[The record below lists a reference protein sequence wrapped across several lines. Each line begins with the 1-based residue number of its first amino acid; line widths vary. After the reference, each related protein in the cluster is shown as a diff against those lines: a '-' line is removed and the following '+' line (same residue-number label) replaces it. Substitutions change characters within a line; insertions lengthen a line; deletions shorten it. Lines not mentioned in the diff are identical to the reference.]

1 MALISPGVEV
11 TVIDESQYL
20 PAAAGTVPFI
30 LFASAQNKISGTG
43 TGIAAGTLEV
53 NAGKVYLITSQRDMA
68 TTFGNPFFYTTTAGT
83 PLNGYELNEYG
94 LLAAYSVLG
103 VSNRAFMMR
112 ANIDLA
118 ALTASLSRPLGDPSN
133 NTYWLDTDASTFGVF
148 EWNST
153 AGSGTGAFTLKTPY
167 VITDSDLTSANVA
180 PANNVGMIGDYAIV
194 ATNTDLPLYYKAGNT
209 ISSNNASY
217 NEWVEVGSTDWQAV
231 WPTIQSSAVNTSL
244 NGYLTINGTT
254 VDLGVVA
261 DFTDVAYGAGSNTYV
276 AVGTTSEANAALNE
290 VYYVNSANV
299 NGTWTAA
306 NTNGYLGN
314 LFAVATD
321 GTAYAAVGAGST
333 SGVANIITGGANA
346 TAWAVRASI
355 SAGGAF
361 RGITYNGSNAWVAV
375 GDNGIIY
382 QAPSTGDSVIT
393 FSAAGANGA
402 TSATLYDVTRIGST
416 SQYVTVGSS
425 GRILY
430 TPNAFAG
437 TANVSVSGFTNG
449 LNAVACALNNGNVVV
464 AVGNGGT
471 IVRYNGTGN
480 ILASGAFA
488 EVTTSAVPS
497 TVNLVDVT
505 YNAGQFVAISSSGQ
519 VYLSSNGLTWGV
531 GVASGLTSIS
541 AITGGYN
548 TSSAVIVGDSG
559 GLVVGDPDS
568 LWTPNAQG
576 STLTVLAQAIVAAG
590 ITGISAAALNN
601 RLNIYGDSTAQPTG
615 GALGT
620 ITISGYSSLL
630 TVLGI
635 TAGTY
640 NVPVTQA
647 GPHTNPPRW
656 TSTLVTQ
663 RPSGSVWNKT
673 TAVNNG
679 TNLTLSKWS
688 STLLQ
693 FVQQSCPLYVSDAAV
708 NAALDPSGGGR
719 NIAAGATYAQIH
731 PADDSNDFVV
741 TPSTN
746 TVFNGL
752 VGMKLFQRYAS
763 GPTNAQGISNDIEF
777 SSPSTFWISATIKGN
792 SSYATPVEVEVNGT
806 AAEDFVT
813 AVFSANLDGV
823 SAEVN
828 AQGYI
833 ILTHEYGGSI
843 LLQDGAGSTGIIT
856 TAGFVAN
863 DGVATTVTVN
873 AKTNYYFGSAGLGGD
888 GDVTELSNWVDGSTW
903 ALGTE
908 VYFQPTAPD
917 RLPDNGTYWYYSA
930 ADQVDIMIK
939 DGGQW
944 KGYYNVTADIR
955 GYNLS
960 TGLNDAGP
968 IISPTEPTTM
978 TVNNSEIQITDQVGQ
993 LWIDTSDLDNYPIIK
1008 RYEEVAPGDYQWVL
1022 IDNADQTS
1030 QNGIAFADARWASS
1044 GTVDPVNDPIP
1055 TIESLLYSD
1064 YLDLDAPDPD
1074 LYPEGILLWNMRR
1087 SGFNVKKF
1095 TTNLFTSQNYPD
1107 ETLPTYSYTWVTASG
1122 LRDNGAMY
1130 AGRKAQRALIVQA
1143 LRAAIDVSSEARE
1156 DARIFNLLACPQYP
1170 ELIQN
1175 LVVLNNDRSNTAFII
1190 GDTPM
1195 RLPATSQPLQAYAT
1209 NDLAGAQVLPEDY
1222 VTTGDPYVA
1231 TYYPSCQTN
1240 NTNGTV
1246 VVQPP
1251 SHMMLRTYVRSD
1263 EASYPWFAPAGT
1275 RRGVVDNAARI
1286 GYINGQTGEFT
1297 QTNMG
1302 RDLRDILY
1310 ENAINPI
1317 TFIPGTGITAY
1328 GQKTRYNVGS
1338 ALNRVNV
1345 ARLIVYLRTQLATAV
1360 QPYLFEP
1367 NDAFTRNQVLATVT
1381 TLLNDLVAKRGLYD
1395 YLAVCDESNNPPDR
1409 VDRNELLVDI
1419 AVEPVKTVE
1428 FIFIPIRVKNT
1439 GEITAG

>member
-43 TGIAAGTLEV
+43 TGVAAGTLEV

-83 PLNGYELNEYG
+83 PINGYELNEYG

-118 ALTASLSRPLGDPSN
+118 ALTASLNRPLGDPAP

-153 AGSGTGAFTLKTPY
+153 GGGGTGAFTLRTPT
-167 VITDSDLTSANVA
+167 VISDPDLTTGPNVA
-180 PANNVGMIGDYAIV
+180 PLQSVGMIGDYAIV
-194 ATNTDLPLYYKAGNT
+194 ATNTELPLYYKAGNT
-209 ISSNNASY
+209 IPSTDSNY
-217 NEWVEVGSTDWQAV
+217 NEWVQVGSADWQNV
-231 WPTIQSSAVNTSL
+231 WPTVQSAAVTTGVQ
-244 NGYLTINGTT
+244 GYLTLNGTT
-254 VDLGVVA
+254 INSGIDTDLL
-261 DFTDVAYGAGSNTYV
+261 DVAYGGGSNTYV
-276 AVGTTSEANAALNE
+276 AVGAT
-290 VYYVNSANV
+290 VNSSTNEIYYAPAANV
-299 NGTWTAA
+299 TDQWSVA
-306 NTNGYLGN
+306 NTAGFSGN
-314 LFAVATD
+314 LRAVATD
-321 GTAYAAVGAGST
+321 GTAY
-333 SGVANIITGGANA
+333 
-346 TAWAVRASI
+346 
-355 SAGGAF
+355 
-361 RGITYNGSNAWVAV
+361 VAV
-375 GDNGIIY
+375 GDNGNVLVGGANTAVWTQVGNGTFSGAFRDVTY
-382 QAPSTGDSVIT
+382 TSNSFTAVGDSGTIYT
-393 FSAAGANGA
+393 TANLLAGFTAAGSN
-402 TSATLYDVTRIGST
+402 
-416 SQYVTVGSS
+416 
-425 GRILY
+425 
-430 TPNAFAG
+430 
-437 TANVSVSGFTNG
+437 ANVSTQLLGVATLANASVQFAVGASGRMLYTSNAWSTLSNVSNASLTTNT
-449 LNAVACALNNGNVVV
+449 LNAVAY
-464 AVGNGGT
+464 NGGT
-471 IVRYNGTGN
+471 TIVVGAGGTVLRN
-480 ILASGAFA
+480 ASDAA
-488 EVTTSAVPS
+488 SNVSAWSAVTASAIAS
-497 TVNLVDVT
+497 TKNLVDVT
-505 YNAGQFVAISSSGQ
+505 YTNGQFVAIAASGE
-519 VYLSSNGLTWGV
+519 VYVSPTGTTWAAGT
-531 GVASGLTSIS
+531 ASGLTSIA

-548 TSSAVIVGDSG
+548 ASYAVIVGADG
-559 GLVVGDPDS
+559 GVVVGNPNS
-568 LWTPNAQG
+568 IWAPNAQG
-576 STLTVLAQAIVAAG
+576 ATISTLAAAINAAS
-590 ITGISAAALNN
+590 ITGITAGVVNN
-601 RLNIYGDSTAQPTG
+601 RLNIYGGYTAQPSG
-615 GALGT
+615 GAYGT
-620 ITISGYSSLL
+620 IALGGDASMLSLL
-630 TVLGI
+630 GV
-635 TAGTY
+635 TADTY
-640 NVPVTQA
+640 NVPVTRA

-656 TSTLVTQ
+656 TSTLDTQ
-663 RPSGSVWNKT
+663 RPSGSIWNKT

-679 TNLTLSKWS
+679 TLLNVSKWS
-688 STLLQ
+688 TTLLQ
-693 FVQQSCPLYVSDAAV
+693 FVQQSCPLYISDAAV
-708 NAALDPSGGGR
+708 NNALDPAGGGK

-731 PADDSNDFVV
+731 PMADTNNFTVN
-741 TPSTN
+741 TTTN
-746 TVFNGL
+746 TVTNGL
-752 VGMKLFQRYAS
+752 VGMQLFQRYAA
-763 GPTNAQGISNDIEF
+763 GATNAQGVAADPDF
-777 SSPSTFWISATIKGN
+777 TSSTDKTFYISASVKG
-792 SSYATPVEVEVNGT
+792 SSVYATPVECTVGGT
-806 AAEDFVT
+806 YSAEDFVT
-813 AVFSANLDGV
+813 AVFSSNLDGV
-823 SAEVN
+823 TAEVN

-833 ILTHEYGGSI
+833 VLSHEYGGSI
-843 LLQDGAGSTGIIT
+843 LLQDGGVNSSVVSL
-856 TAGFVAN
+856 AGFVPN
-863 DGVATTVTVN
+863 DGTATEVTVN
-873 AKTNYYFGSAGLGGD
+873 AKTNNYFGSTGLGGD
-888 GDVTELSNWVDGSTW
+888 GDVVELSNWVDGSTW

-908 VYFQPTAPD
+908 IYYQPTAPD

-960 TGLNDAGP
+960 TGLNETGP
-968 IISPTEPTTM
+968 IISPTEPTTIIV
-978 TVNNSEIQITDQVGQ
+978 TGSEIQLTDQVGQ
-993 LWIDTSDLDNYPIIK
+993 LWIDTSDLDNYPIVK
-1008 RYEEVAPGDYQWVL
+1008 RWEEVAPGDYQWVL
-1022 IDNADQTS
+1022 IDNSDQTS
-1030 QNGIAFADARWASS
+1030 QNGILFADARWASS
-1044 GTVDPVNDPIP
+1044 GTVDPVNDPVP
-1055 TIESLLYSD
+1055 TIESLLDSD

-1087 SGFNVKKF
+1087 SGFNVKEF
-1095 TTNLFTSQNYPD
+1095 TTNYFTAQNYPD

-1240 NTNGTV
+1240 NTDGTT

-1275 RRGVVDNAARI
+1275 RRGVIDNASRI

-1367 NDAFTRNQVLATVT
+1367 NDAFTRSQVLATVT

-1395 YLAVCDESNNPPDR
+1395 YLAVCDESNNTPER
-1409 VDRNELLVDI
+1409 VDRNELYVDV

-1428 FIFIPIRVKNT
+1428 FIYIPIRVKNT
-1439 GEITAG
+1439 GEIAAGA

>member
-83 PLNGYELNEYG
+83 PINGYELNEYG

-118 ALTASLSRPLGDPSN
+118 ALTASLNRPLGDPAP

-153 AGSGTGAFTLKTPY
+153 GGGGTGAFTLRTPT
-167 VITDSDLTSANVA
+167 VISDPDLTTGPNVA
-180 PANNVGMIGDYAIV
+180 PLQSVGMIGDYAIV
-194 ATNTDLPLYYKAGNT
+194 ATNTELPLYYKAGNT
-209 ISSNNASY
+209 IPSTDSNY
-217 NEWVEVGSTDWQAV
+217 NEWVEVGSADWQNV
-231 WPTIQSSAVNTSL
+231 WPTVQSAAVTTGVQ
-244 NGYLTINGTT
+244 GYLTLNGTT
-254 VDLGVVA
+254 INSGIDTDLL
-261 DFTDVAYGAGSNTYV
+261 DVAYGSGGNTFV
-276 AVGTTSEANAALNE
+276 AVGAT
-290 VYYVNSANV
+290 VNSSTNEIYYAPAANV
-299 NGTWTAA
+299 TGQWSVA
-306 NTNGYLGN
+306 NTAGFSGN
-314 LFAVATD
+314 LRAVATD
-321 GTAYAAVGAGST
+321 GTY
-333 SGVANIITGGANA
+333 
-346 TAWAVRASI
+346 
-355 SAGGAF
+355 
-361 RGITYNGSNAWVAV
+361 YVAV
-375 GDNGIIY
+375 GDNGNILVGGANTAVWSQVGNATTTFSGSFRDIAY
-382 QAPSTGDSVIT
+382 TGSGYTAVGDS
-393 FSAAGANGA
+393 GAIF
-402 TSATLYDVTRIGST
+402 TSA
-416 SQYVTVGSS
+416 
-425 GRILY
+425 
-430 TPNAFAG
+430 NAFAG
-437 TANVSVSGFTNG
+437 FTAATANANVSTQLLGVASVGNASTQFAVGASGRMLYTSDSWSTVSNVSNASLTTNT
-449 LNAVACALNNGNVVV
+449 LNAVTAFSGVTV
-464 AVGNGGT
+464 AVG
-471 IVRYNGTGN
+471 
-480 ILASGAFA
+480 ASGTVLLNSTDPGNASA
-488 EVTTSAVPS
+488 WAAVTTSAIPS
-497 TVNLVDVT
+497 TKNLVDVA
-505 YNAGQFVAISSSGQ
+505 YSYGQFVAIAASGE
-519 VYLSSNGLTWGV
+519 VYVSTTGSTWAAGT
-531 GVASGLTSIS
+531 ASGLTSIAALTKGYS
-541 AITGGYN
+541 A
-548 TSSAVIVGDSG
+548 SSAVIVGADG
-559 GLVVGDPDS
+559 GLVVGNPNAT
-568 LWTPNAQG
+568 WAPNAQG
-576 STLTVLAQAIVAAG
+576 ATISTLAAAINAAS
-590 ITGISAAALNN
+590 ITGITAGVVNN
-601 RLNIYGDSTAQPTG
+601 RLNIYGGYTAQPSG
-615 GALGT
+615 GAYGT
-620 ITISGYSSLL
+620 IALGGDASMLSLL
-630 TVLGI
+630 GV

-656 TSTLVTQ
+656 TSTLTTQ
-663 RPSGSVWNKT
+663 RPSGSIWNKT

-679 TNLTLSKWS
+679 TLLNVSKWS
-688 STLLQ
+688 TTLLQ
-693 FVQQSCPLYVSDAAV
+693 FVQQSCPLYISDAAV
-708 NAALDPSGGGR
+708 NNALDPAGGGK

-731 PADDSNDFVV
+731 PMSDTNNFTVN
-741 TPSTN
+741 TTTN
-746 TVFNGL
+746 TITNGL
-752 VGMKLFQRYAS
+752 IGMQLFERYAA
-763 GPTNAQGISNDIEF
+763 GATNAQGVEANPDF
-777 SSPSTFWISATIKGN
+777 SASTDKTFYISASVKGSN
-792 SSYATPVEVEVNGT
+792 AYATPVLCTVGGT
-806 AAEDFVT
+806 YSAEDFVT
-813 AVFSANLDGV
+813 AVFSSNLDGV
-823 SAEVN
+823 TAEVN

-833 ILTHEYGGSI
+833 VLSHEYGGSI
-843 LLQDGAGSTGIIT
+843 LLQDGGVNSSVVSI
-856 TAGFVAN
+856 AGFVPN
-863 DGVATTVTVN
+863 DGAATTVTVN
-873 AKTNYYFGSAGLGGD
+873 AKTNNYFGSAGLGGD
-888 GDVTELSNWVDGSTW
+888 GDVVELSNWVDGSTW

-908 VYFQPTAPD
+908 IYYQPTAPD

-939 DGGQW
+939 DGGVW

-960 TGLNDAGP
+960 TGLNETGP
-968 IISPTEPTTM
+968 IISPTEPTTII
-978 TVNNSEIQITDQVGQ
+978 VNNSEIQLTDQVGQ
-993 LWIDTSDLDNYPIIK
+993 LWIDTSDLDNYPIVK
-1008 RYEEVAPGDYQWVL
+1008 RWEEVAPGDYQWVL

-1030 QNGIAFADARWASS
+1030 QNGILFADARWASS

-1055 TIESLLYSD
+1055 TIESLLNSD

-1087 SGFNVKKF
+1087 SGFNVKAF
-1095 TTNLFTSQNYPD
+1095 TTNYFTAQNYPD
-1107 ETLPTYSYTWVTASG
+1107 QTLPTYSYTWVTASG

-1240 NTNGTV
+1240 NTDGTT

-1275 RRGVVDNAARI
+1275 RRGVIDNAARI

-1345 ARLIVYLRTQLATAV
+1345 ARLIVYLRTQLALAV

-1367 NDAFTRNQVLATVT
+1367 NDAFTRSQVLATVT

-1395 YLAVCDESNNPPDR
+1395 YLAVCDESNNTPER
-1409 VDRNELLVDI
+1409 VDRNELYVDV

-1428 FIFIPIRVKNT
+1428 FIYIPIRVKNT
-1439 GEITAG
+1439 GEIAAGA

>member
-43 TGIAAGTLEV
+43 TGVAAGTLAV

-83 PLNGYELNEYG
+83 PINGYELNEYG

-118 ALTASLSRPLGDPSN
+118 ALTASLNRPLGDPAP
-133 NTYWLDTDASTFGVF
+133 NTYWLDTDASTFGLF

-153 AGSGTGAFTLKTPY
+153 GGGGTGAFTLKTPT
-167 VITDSDLTSANVA
+167 VITDPDLTTGPNVA
-180 PANNVGMIGDYAIV
+180 PLQSVGMIGDYAIV
-194 ATNTDLPLYYKAGNT
+194 ATNTELPLYYKAGNT
-209 ISSNNASY
+209 IPSTNSNY
-217 NEWVEVGSTDWQAV
+217 NEWVEVGSADWQNV
-231 WPTIQSSAVNTSL
+231 WPTIQSAAVTTGVQ
-244 NGYLTINGTT
+244 GYLTLNGTT
-254 VDLGVVA
+254 IDSGINTDLRDVVY
-261 DFTDVAYGAGSNTYV
+261 DSGSNAYV
-276 AVGTTSEANAALNE
+276 AVGASITSSTNE
-290 VYYVNSANV
+290 IYYAPAANV
-299 NGTWTAA
+299 AGQWLTA
-306 NTNGYLGN
+306 NISGFSGN
-314 LFAVATD
+314 LNAVAPD
-321 GTAYAAVGAGST
+321 
-333 SGVANIITGGANA
+333 SGL
-346 TAWAVRASI
+346 
-355 SAGGAF
+355 F
-361 RGITYNGSNAWVAV
+361 VAV
-375 GDNGIIY
+375 GDNGNILSGGANTTAWTQI
-382 QAPSTGDSVIT
+382 ANSSTTFSGAFNDIVATGFGAVPFVTVGASGAIFRANSGVS
-393 FSAAGANGA
+393 FSAANANA
-402 TSATLYDVTRIGST
+402 TVSTALNGIAVLNASATHLAVGASGIMLWT
-416 SQYVTVGSS
+416 SDMWG
-425 GRILY
+425 
-430 TPNAFAG
+430 
-437 TANVSVSGFTNG
+437 NVSNVSNASLTTNT
-449 LNAVACALNNGNVVV
+449 LNSVAYSGGTTVVV
-464 AVGNGGT
+464 G
-471 IVRYNGTGN
+471 
-480 ILASGAFA
+480 ASGTVLLNTAGA
-488 EVTTSAVPS
+488 SNVSAWSQVNTSSVIPTS
-497 TVNLVDVT
+497 KNLVDVT
-505 YNAGQFVAISSSGQ
+505 YTSGQFVAIAATGE
-519 VYLSSNGLTWGV
+519 VYVSTNGSTWTAGT
-531 GVASGLTSIS
+531 ASGLTSIT
-541 AITGGYN
+541 AITGGY
-548 TSSAVIVGDSG
+548 TASTAVIVGADG
-559 GLVVGDPDS
+559 GVVVGNPNS
-568 LWTPNAQG
+568 IWTPNAQG
-576 STLTVLAQAIVAAG
+576 ATISTLAAAINAAG
-590 ITGISAAALNN
+590 ITGISAGAVNN
-601 RLNIYGDSTAQPTG
+601 RLNIYGGYTAQPSG
-615 GALGT
+615 GAYGT
-620 ITISGYSSLL
+620 IALGGDSSMLSL
-630 TVLGI
+630 LGI

-656 TSTLVTQ
+656 TSTLTTQ
-663 RPSGSVWNKT
+663 RPSGSIWNKT

-679 TNLTLSKWS
+679 TLLTVSKWS
-688 STLLQ
+688 TTLLQ
-693 FVQQSCPLYVSDAAV
+693 FVQQACPLYISDAAV
-708 NAALDPSGGGR
+708 NNALDPAGGGK

-731 PADDSNDFVV
+731 PMADTNVFTVN
-741 TPSTN
+741 TTTN
-746 TVFNGL
+746 TITNGL
-752 VGMKLFQRYAS
+752 VGMQLFERYAA
-763 GPTNAQGISNDIEF
+763 GATNAQGVEADPDF
-777 SSPSTFWISATIKGN
+777 GDSTDKTFYISASVKGS
-792 SSYATPVEVEVNGT
+792 SSYATPVLCTVGGT
-806 AAEDFVT
+806 YSAEDFVT
-813 AVFSANLDGV
+813 AVFSSNLDGV
-823 SAEVN
+823 TAEVN
-828 AQGYI
+828 TQGYI
-833 ILTHEYGGSI
+833 VLSHEYGGSI
-843 LLQDGAGSTGIIT
+843 LLQNGSSTSTIVEI
-856 TAGFVAN
+856 AGFVPN
-863 DGVATTVTVN
+863 DGTATTVTVN
-873 AKTNYYFGSAGLGGD
+873 AKTNNYFGSTGLGGD
-888 GDVTELSNWVDGSTW
+888 GDVVELSNWVDGSTW

-908 VYFQPTAPD
+908 VYYQPTAPD

-939 DGGQW
+939 DGGVW

-955 GYNLS
+955 GYDLS
-960 TGLNDAGP
+960 TGLNETGP
-968 IISPTEPTTM
+968 IISPTEPTTI
-978 TVNNSEIQITDQVGQ
+978 TVNSSEIQLTDQVGQ
-993 LWIDTSDLDNYPIIK
+993 LWIDTSDLDNYPIVK
-1008 RYEEVAPGDYQWVL
+1008 RWEEVAPGDYQWVL

-1030 QNGIAFADARWASS
+1030 QNGILFADARWASS

-1055 TIESLLYSD
+1055 TIQSLLNSD

-1087 SGFNVKKF
+1087 SGFNVKAF
-1095 TTNLFTSQNYPD
+1095 TTNYFTAQNYPD

-1240 NTNGTV
+1240 NTDGTV

-1367 NDAFTRNQVLATVT
+1367 NDAFTRSQVLATVT

-1395 YLAVCDESNNPPDR
+1395 YLAVCDESNNTPER
-1409 VDRNELLVDI
+1409 VDRNELYVDI

-1428 FIFIPIRVKNT
+1428 FIYIPIRVKNT
-1439 GEITAG
+1439 GEISAGA

>member
-83 PLNGYELNEYG
+83 PINGYELNEYG

-118 ALTASLSRPLGDPSN
+118 ALTASLNRPLGDPAP

-153 AGSGTGAFTLKTPY
+153 GGGGTGAFTLRTPT
-167 VITDSDLTSANVA
+167 VISDPDLTTGPNVA
-180 PANNVGMIGDYAIV
+180 PLQSVGMIGDYAIV
-194 ATNTDLPLYYKAGNT
+194 ATNTDLPLYFKAGNT
-209 ISSNNASY
+209 IPSTNSNY
-217 NEWVEVGSTDWQAV
+217 NQWVQVGSADWQNV
-231 WPTIQSSAVNTSL
+231 WPTVQSAAVTTGVQ
-244 NGYLTINGTT
+244 GYLTLNGTT
-254 VDLGVVA
+254 INSGIDTDLL
-261 DFTDVAYGAGSNTYV
+261 DVAYGGGSNTYV
-276 AVGTTSEANAALNE
+276 AVGAT
-290 VYYVNSANV
+290 VNSSTNEIYYAPAANV
-299 NGTWTAA
+299 AGQWSVA
-306 NTNGYLGN
+306 NTAGFSGN
-314 LFAVATD
+314 LRAVATD
-321 GTAYAAVGAGST
+321 GTDY
-333 SGVANIITGGANA
+333 
-346 TAWAVRASI
+346 
-355 SAGGAF
+355 
-361 RGITYNGSNAWVAV
+361 VAV
-375 GDNGIIY
+375 GDNGNVLVGGANTAVWTQVGNGTFSGAFRDVTY
-382 QAPSTGDSVIT
+382 TSNSFTAVGDSGTIYT
-393 FSAAGANGA
+393 TANLLAGFTAAGSN
-402 TSATLYDVTRIGST
+402 
-416 SQYVTVGSS
+416 
-425 GRILY
+425 
-430 TPNAFAG
+430 
-437 TANVSVSGFTNG
+437 ANVSTQLLGVATLANASVQFAVGASGRMLYTSNAWSTLSNVSNASLTTNT
-449 LNAVACALNNGNVVV
+449 LNAVAY
-464 AVGNGGT
+464 NGGT
-471 IVRYNGTGN
+471 TIVVGAGGTVLRN
-480 ILASGAFA
+480 ASDAA
-488 EVTTSAVPS
+488 SNVSAWSAVTASAIAS
-497 TVNLVDVT
+497 TKNLVDVT
-505 YNAGQFVAISSSGQ
+505 YTNGQFVAIAASGE
-519 VYLSSNGLTWGV
+519 VYVSTNGTSWAAGT
-531 GVASGLTSIS
+531 ASGLTSIA
-541 AITGGYN
+541 AIAGGYN
-548 TSSAVIVGDSG
+548 ASTAVIVGADG
-559 GLVVGDPDS
+559 GVVVGNPNS
-568 LWTPNAQG
+568 IWTPNAQG
-576 STLTVLAQAIVAAG
+576 ATISTLAAAINAAS
-590 ITGISAAALNN
+590 ITGITAGVVNN
-601 RLNIYGDSTAQPTG
+601 RLNIYGGYTAQPSG
-615 GALGT
+615 GAYGTVVLGGDA
-620 ITISGYSSLL
+620 SMLSLL
-630 TVLGI
+630 GV

-656 TSTLVTQ
+656 TSTLTTQ
-663 RPSGSVWNKT
+663 RPSGSIWNKT

-679 TNLTLSKWS
+679 TLLNVSKWS
-688 STLLQ
+688 TTLLQ
-693 FVQQSCPLYVSDAAV
+693 FVQQACPLYISDAAV
-708 NAALDPSGGGR
+708 NNALDPSGGGK

-731 PADDSNDFVV
+731 PMTDTNVFTVN
-741 TPSTN
+741 TTTN
-746 TVFNGL
+746 TVTNGL
-752 VGMKLFQRYAS
+752 IGMQLFERYAL
-763 GPTNAQGISNDIEF
+763 GATNAQGVTANPTF
-777 SSPSTFWISATIKGN
+777 TSSTNKTFYISASVKG
-792 SSYATPVEVEVNGT
+792 SSAYATPVLCTVGGT
-806 AAEDFVT
+806 YSAADFVT
-813 AVFSANLDGV
+813 AVLSSNLDGV
-823 SAEVN
+823 TAEVN

-833 ILTHEYGGSI
+833 ILSHEYGGSI
-843 LLQDGAGSTGIIT
+843 LLQNGTSTSTIVSL
-856 TAGFVAN
+856 AGFVPN

-873 AKTNYYFGSAGLGGD
+873 AKTNTYFGSTGLGGN
-888 GDVTELSNWVDGSTW
+888 GSVVELSNWVDGSTW
-903 ALGTE
+903 ELGTE
-908 VYFQPTAPD
+908 VYYQPTAPD

-960 TGLNDAGP
+960 TGLNTDGP
-968 IISPTEPTTM
+968 IISPTEPTTII
-978 TVNNSEIQITDQVGQ
+978 VNGSEIQLTNQKGQ
-993 LWIDTSDLDNYPIIK
+993 LWIDTSDLDNYPIVK
-1008 RYEEVAPGDYQWVL
+1008 RWEEVEPGDYQWVL

-1030 QNGIAFADARWASS
+1030 QNGILFADARWATA

-1055 TIESLLYSD
+1055 TIKSLLTSD

-1087 SGFNVKKF
+1087 SGFNVKAF
-1095 TTNLFTSQNYPD
+1095 TTNYFTAQNYPD

-1130 AGRKAQRALIVQA
+1130 AGRKAQRSLIVQA

-1240 NTNGTV
+1240 NTDGTT

-1275 RRGVVDNAARI
+1275 RRGVIDNAARI

-1345 ARLIVYLRTQLATAV
+1345 ARLIVYLRTQLALAV

-1367 NDAFTRNQVLATVT
+1367 NDAFTRSQVLATVT

-1395 YLAVCDESNNPPDR
+1395 YLAVCDESNNTPER
-1409 VDRNELLVDI
+1409 VDRNELYVDV

-1428 FIFIPIRVKNT
+1428 FIYIPIRVKNT
-1439 GEITAG
+1439 GEIAAGA